1 MAAALRSGYA
11 VIRPWLTSLLE
22 GANAAGQTINTYEN
36 VKELIREN
44 IGNAPD
50 AVKEAFNGG
59 DATQIANANM
69 LTFEDYLGRI
79 VPGTVHGK
87 RTINDV
93 NQPIETQPSY
103 SNNRRR
109 PQPRQQINR
118 EGPANNYRG
127 EHINFEDIEM
137 TDGLTDGA
145 QEGDIEMALARA
157 PTNGGITGAANSVSK
172 ETPVMIPPTSLS

>member
-59 DATQIANANM
+59 DATQIANANIIV
-69 LTFEDYLGRI
+69 TGKQIGRAH
-79 VPGTVHGK
+79 V
-87 RTINDV
+87 
-93 NQPIETQPSY
+93 
-103 SNNRRR
+103 
-109 PQPRQQINR
+109 
-118 EGPANNYRG
+118 
-127 EHINFEDIEM
+127 
-137 TDGLTDGA
+137 
-145 QEGDIEMALARA
+145 
-157 PTNGGITGAANSVSK
+157 
-172 ETPVMIPPTSLS
+172 